1 VSQRAVI
8 YARTSTVDQHT
19 ENQVY
24 DLEQLARQRGLE
36 IIKVYRDQVSGT
48 RARRPGLDQLLSDAR
63 QGKFD
68 VVLVWACDRLA
79 RSGAHFLQVLDELGH
94 LNIEFISYREQLDTT
109 GPLGR
114 AVVVIIS
121 AIAELERSLIVER
134 VRAGLRRA
142 KLEGRRLGRP
152 PLLVDREAVRRD
164 RQQGL
169 SISQLAKQHGIAE
182 TSVRRLLRQPEST
195 PPKTLIP
202 PPPQVIDNA
211 PRLSAV

>member
-1 VSQRAVI
+1 MSQRAVI

>member
-36 IIKVYRDQVSGT
+36 IIKIYQDQVSGT

-152 PLLVDREAVRRD
+152 PLIVDREAVLHD
-164 RQQGL
+164 REQGM

-195 PPKTLIP
+195 PPKTLVP
-202 PPPQVIDNA
+202 PPSQATENTHP
-211 PRLSAV
+211 LSAV

>member
-1 VSQRAVI
+1 
-8 YARTSTVDQHT
+8 
-19 ENQVY
+19 
-24 DLEQLARQRGLE
+24 
-36 IIKVYRDQVSGT
+36 
-48 RARRPGLDQLLSDAR
+48 
-63 QGKFD
+63 

-79 RSGAHFLQVLDELGH
+79 RSVSHFLQVLDELGH

-152 PLLVDREAVRRD
+152 PLLVDREAVLRD

-182 TSVRRLLRQPEST
+182 TSVRRLLRQSKST
-195 PPKTLIP
+195 PPKTLVP
-202 PPPQVIDNA
+202 PPSQATENTRP
-211 PRLSAV
+211 LSAV

>member
-79 RSGAHFLQVLDELGH
+79 RSVSHFLTVLDELGH
-94 LNIEFISYREQLDTT
+94 LHIEFISYREQLDTT

-195 PPKTLIP
+195 PPKTLVP
-202 PPPQVIDNA
+202 PPSQATENTHP
-211 PRLSAV
+211 LSAV

>member
-1 VSQRAVI
+1 MSQRAVI

-36 IIKVYRDQVSGT
+36 IIKIYQDQVSGT

-79 RSGAHFLQVLDELGH
+79 RSVSHFLQVLDELGH

-152 PLLVDREAVRRD
+152 PLIVDREAVLRD
-164 RQQGL
+164 REQGM

-182 TSVRRLLRQPEST
+182 TSVRRLLRQSEST
-195 PPKTLIP
+195 PPKTLVP

>member
-36 IIKVYRDQVSGT
+36 IIKIYQDQVSGT

-79 RSGAHFLQVLDELGH
+79 RSVSHFLQVLDELGH

-152 PLLVDREAVRRD
+152 PLLVDREAVLRD

>member
-1 VSQRAVI
+1 MSRAVI

-19 ENQVY
+19 ENQLY

-36 IIKVYRDQVSGT
+36 IIRVYHDQVSGT
-48 RARRPGLDQLLSDAR
+48 RARRPGLDQLLADAR
-63 QGKFD
+63 QGKVD
-68 VVLVWACDRLA
+68 VLLVWACDRLA
-79 RSGAHFLQVLDELGH
+79 RSVSHFLQVLDELAH
-94 LNIEFISYREQLDTT
+94 LNVQFVSYREQLDTA

-152 PLLVDREAVRRD
+152 PVTVDREALLRD
-164 RQQGL
+164 REQGL
-169 SISQLAKQHGIAE
+169 SISQLAKRHRIAE
-182 TSVRRLLRQPEST
+182 TSVRRLLRQAPSHPAKNPSSGGLES
-195 PPKTLIP
+195 
-202 PPPQVIDNA
+202 
-211 PRLSAV
+211 R

>member
-1 VSQRAVI
+1 MSQRAVI

-24 DLEQLARQRGLE
+24 DLEQLARQRDLE
-36 IIKVYRDQVSGT
+36 IIKLYQDQVSGT

-79 RSGAHFLQVLDELGH
+79 RSVSHFLAVLDELSH

-152 PLLVDREAVRRD
+152 PLIVDREAVLRD
-164 RQQGL
+164 RQQGM

-182 TSVRRLLRQPEST
+182 TSVRRLLRPSEST
-195 PPKTLIP
+195 PPKTLLP
-202 PPPQVIDNA
+202 TPAQVTENTH
-211 PRLSAV
+211 PLSAV

>member
-1 VSQRAVI
+1 
-8 YARTSTVDQHT
+8 VDQHT

-36 IIKVYRDQVSGT
+36 IIKVYQDQVSGT

-63 QGKFD
+63 QGKLD

-79 RSGAHFLQVLDELGH
+79 RSVSHFLQVLDELGH

-152 PLLVDREAVRRD
+152 PLIVDREAVLHD
-164 RQQGL
+164 REQGM

-182 TSVRRLLRQPEST
+182 TSVRRLLRQSEST
-195 PPKTLIP
+195 PPKTLVP

-211 PRLSAV
+211 PRLPAV

>member
-1 VSQRAVI
+1 MSQRAVI

-36 IIKVYRDQVSGT
+36 IIKVYQDQVSGT

-63 QGKFD
+63 QGKLD

-79 RSGAHFLQVLDELGH
+79 RSVSHFLQVLDELGH

-152 PLLVDREAVRRD
+152 PLIVDREAVLRD
-164 RQQGL
+164 REQGM

-195 PPKTLIP
+195 PPKTLVP
-202 PPPQVIDNA
+202 PPSQATENTHP
-211 PRLSAV
+211 LSAV

>member
-1 VSQRAVI
+1 MSQRAVI

-36 IIKVYRDQVSGT
+36 IIKVYQDQVSGT

-63 QGKFD
+63 QGKLD

-79 RSGAHFLQVLDELGH
+79 RSVSHFLQVLDELGH

-195 PPKTLIP
+195 PPKTLVP
-202 PPPQVIDNA
+202 PPSQATENTHP
-211 PRLSAV
+211 LSAV

>member
-1 VSQRAVI
+1 VSQHAVI

-24 DLEQLARQRGLE
+24 DLEQLARQRDLE
-36 IIKVYRDQVSGT
+36 IIKLYQDQVSGT

-79 RSGAHFLQVLDELGH
+79 RSVSHFLTVLDELSH

-152 PLLVDREAVRRD
+152 PLLVDREAVLRD
-164 RQQGL
+164 REQGM

-195 PPKTLIP
+195 PPKTP
-202 PPPQVIDNA
+202 VPPPQVIDNA
-211 PRLSAV
+211 SPLSAV

>member
-1 VSQRAVI
+1 MSQRAVI

-79 RSGAHFLQVLDELGH
+79 RSVSHFLLVLDELGH

-182 TSVRRLLRQPEST
+182 TSVRRLLRPSEST

-202 PPPQVIDNA
+202 LPSQVTENTH
-211 PRLSAV
+211 PLSAV

>member
-79 RSGAHFLQVLDELGH
+79 RSVSHFLTVLDELGH
-94 LNIEFISYREQLDTT
+94 LHIEFISYREQLDTT

>member
-1 VSQRAVI
+1 MSQRAVI

-36 IIKVYRDQVSGT
+36 IIKVYQDQVSGT

-63 QGKFD
+63 QGKLD

-79 RSGAHFLQVLDELGH
+79 RSVSHFLQILDELNH
-94 LNIEFISYREQLDTT
+94 LNVEFISYREQLDTT

-114 AVVVIIS
+114 AVVVIIA

-152 PLLVDREAVRRD
+152 PLIVDREAVLRD

-182 TSVRRLLRQPEST
+182 TSVRRLLRQSEST
-195 PPKTLIP
+195 PPKTLLP
-202 PPPQVIDNA
+202 PPSQATENTHP
-211 PRLSAV
+211 LSAV

>member
-1 VSQRAVI
+1 MSQRAVI

-79 RSGAHFLQVLDELGH
+79 RSVSHFLTVLDELGH
-94 LNIEFISYREQLDTT
+94 LHIEFISYREQLDTT

-195 PPKTLIP
+195 PPKTLVP
-202 PPPQVIDNA
+202 PPSQATENTHP
-211 PRLSAV
+211 LSAV

>member
-36 IIKVYRDQVSGT
+36 IIKIYQDQVSGT

-79 RSGAHFLQVLDELGH
+79 RSVSHFLTVLDELGH
-94 LNIEFISYREQLDTT
+94 LHIEFISYREQLDTT

-182 TSVRRLLRQPEST
+182 TSVRRLLRPSEST
-195 PPKTLIP
+195 PPKTP
-202 PPPQVIDNA
+202 VPAPPQVIDNA

>member
-36 IIKVYRDQVSGT
+36 IIKIYQDQVSGT

-79 RSGAHFLQVLDELGH
+79 RSVSHFLQVLDELGH

-182 TSVRRLLRQPEST
+182 TSVRRLLRPSEST
-195 PPKTLIP
+195 PPKTP
-202 PPPQVIDNA
+202 VPAPPQVIDNA

>member
-1 VSQRAVI
+1 MSQRAVI

-36 IIKVYRDQVSGT
+36 IIKVYQDQVSGT

-63 QGKFD
+63 QGKLD

-79 RSGAHFLQVLDELGH
+79 RSVSHFLQVLDELGH

-152 PLLVDREAVRRD
+152 PLIVDREAVLHD
-164 RQQGL
+164 REQGM

-195 PPKTLIP
+195 PPKTLVP
-202 PPPQVIDNA
+202 PPSQATENTHP
-211 PRLSAV
+211 LSAV

>member
-1 VSQRAVI
+1 MSQRAVI

-36 IIKVYRDQVSGT
+36 IIKVYQDQVSGT

-63 QGKFD
+63 KGKFD
-68 VVLVWACDRLA
+68 VLLVWACDRLA
-79 RSGAHFLQVLDELGH
+79 RPVSHFLQVLDELGH

-152 PLLVDREAVRRD
+152 PLIVDREAVLHD
-164 RQQGL
+164 REQGM

-182 TSVRRLLRQPEST
+182 TSVRRLLRQSEST
-195 PPKTLIP
+195 PPKTLVP

-211 PRLSAV
+211 PRLPAV

>member
-1 VSQRAVI
+1 MSQRAVI

-36 IIKVYRDQVSGT
+36 IIKIYQDQVSGT

-79 RSGAHFLQVLDELGH
+79 RSVSHFLQVLDELGH

-152 PLLVDREAVRRD
+152 PLTVDREAVLRD
-164 RQQGL
+164 REQGM

-182 TSVRRLLRQPEST
+182 TSVRRLLRQSDSA
-195 PPKTLIP
+195 PPKTLAP
-202 PPPQVIDNA
+202 PPSQVTENTH
-211 PRLSAV
+211 PLSAV